1 MKTSYTISLLVA
13 ALMLL
18 SLNVGITSACYEPPD
33 TDPTGPDGDLNAPE
47 GDPNDF
53 KDGKSQ
59 GKVADPVTLKT
70 GEYTLSAQDVFIRG
84 RAMNI
89 AVKRHYRNK
98 PIKGGRQYFTGGY
111 CHDPICEF
119 QLVEMRWCFPPEAFD
134 VIGDCSFYASGLF
147 PRGGAYQMTLKKF
160 CYYGEYIGDTPVSVD
175 INYSPYNSRFGWGWD
190 MSFNLKVKETGIDV
204 EGNTKT
210 GLIFFD
216 GKNNRIFYEYDESN
230 DIYVPSWSWD
240 EEAGPHD
247 YITSGYGY
255 PYVLKKK
262 NGALYLFNGHG
273 NIAEIRDRCGNSIT
287 FTYYEAGPYDGNEL
301 KLHKITDDRGKE
313 VLTLSYNDGLL
324 ETITDFT
331 NRTWTYTYDEDDNLT
346 DVLSPD
352 NSKTTYTYDGNHN
365 LLTVTDPENDTYVD
379 NNYDASGRVETQEYG
394 SGTYELS
401 YYGSSGSIVYVTD
414 PEEFITHNYI
424 NGRGNIWRTRRYT
437 GNLRPDE
444 PDYYETTYGY
454 NSHSQCTRVTLP
466 NGDQL
471 RYTYDDSGNL
481 ITSTYDPQSPG
492 SYLVTSF
499 EYESNFNLVN
509 KITDPR
515 ENIINFTRDPANG
528 NLTKITYPEVM
539 TDEGLE
545 NPEIDFTYNTYGQIE
560 TITSP
565 DDIVIKY
572 EYYDTGFEND
582 PSYGRLRK
590 AIMDYGA
597 YPSLNIIVEYE
608 YDDLGRPIE
617 ITDPENNVTKYTY
630 DTLGQLTQIEAPA
643 PFNHLTKFSYNKNK
657 KLTKVERE
665 YGGTWQTFRYFYD
678 ILDKVIYTTNPLSDM
693 TQMVYDK
700 NRRLTCVR
708 DMEGNDTTREYD
720 GIGLPWK
727 LTDAKNGIT
736 EYKYTEN
743 NQTKEIK
750 DAKGQITS
758 YDYDAYGRLE
768 TITYEDDTTEEF
780 EYDETSNLTHY
791 TNRKGETIDYGHDA
805 LNRVISKKRGTEA
818 TIDLLYDIAG
828 RLVEVDND
836 TDTSGFIYD
845 RIGRLEEVIDTES
858 RSISY
863 EYNNLSRRTELTYP
877 DDSYI
882 TYEYDELSRLTDIKG
897 DGGETLAHYDYD
909 ELSRRTGLELGNN
922 TDLVYDYN
930 LGNRLTSLT
939 NNLNDAGGTT
949 LTFDYTHDKVGN
961 RLTMAK
967 NGVTGS
973 YIYDDLYQL
982 YHGEYCTS
990 LDNGLVAHWKL
1001 DDGTGTTAEDSAG
1014 NNDGTVNGATWT
1026 DGKIYGAL
1034 SFDGSDDYVQITE
1047 DNLPSSGPVTVSLWV
1062 NAYHDRDTCWLHYN
1076 VGDIHFTIGSTDN
1089 GTGRL
1094 VIKDSGNNNYCNYLG
1109 GVNCNNQWVH
1119 IAAVFDSDGLIEKVY
1134 RKGVECPNR
1143 YSYPNTGYYYPGWS
1157 ISGTSTR
1164 LGRQGDSGNYYNGIM
1179 DDVRVYGRALNE
1191 DEISAL
1197 AVSGYEKFYHDA
1209 LGNRSEV
1216 EDENGTAFYIPN
1228 ELNQYVSAGGT
1239 YFSYD
1244 DNGNLTSDGTNSY
1257 TYDCENRLTS
1267 ATTPDYTVT
1276 GVYDFFGRRI
1286 EKMVDDGST
1295 ITTTKY
1301 TYDGFSVI
1309 AEYDGSDT
1317 LLRKFVYGPGID
1329 KPVAMIVVDGQTETW
1344 YYYHYDS
1351 LGSVMALS
1359 DSDRNIVESYNY
1371 SAFGKTK
1378 IFGENHVEISAS
1390 AIGNPF
1396 MFTGRRFE
1404 EKTGLYY
1411 YRLRYY
1417 DPDIGR
1423 FLQPDPVGY
1432 AGGMNLYAYCG
1443 NNPTNLTDPLGLL
1456 AGAVAPARGTGSH
1469 SGHGGNVSYSDGTSV
1484 YPMPPIPT
1492 PSTGPSLTWSALVV
1506 PNLPDGGGPSGNNG
1520 KECPKIDWNQ
1530 VFEGVATFFG
1540 SLGDTASS
1548 GAVIAASGGATAQL
1562 GASVV
1567 FVNGIYGMGI
1577 GAAQV
1582 AQGFSGQNDYM
1593 PTSIPGAWA
1602 LGFGNSYA
1610 RGMDRGYGLV
1620 SGGGSPGSITG
1631 SIGDIIVDSIFYPVE
1646 WFAYEII
1653 NTEPYFPY
1661 NYR

>member
-18 SLNVGITSACYEPPD
+18 SLSVGITSACDPPL
-33 TDPTGPDGDLNAPE
+33 TDPTGPDGDPDAPE
-47 GDPNDF
+47 GDPEDF
-53 KDGKSQ
+53 KDDKG
-59 GKVADPVTLKT
+59 VAEDIDPVTLKS

-89 AVKRHYRNK
+89 AVKRHYRSK

-111 CHDPICEF
+111 SYDGVLCFGYASP
-119 QLVEMRWCFPPEAFD
+119 LVEMRWCFSPEAFD
-134 VIGDCSFYASGLF
+134 VIGDCNFYASGLF
-147 PRGGAYQMTLKKF
+147 PRGGAYRMLLVRS
-160 CYYGEYIGDTPVSVD
+160 CDSSYYGGYDVSPVWVD

-190 MSFNLKVKETGIDV
+190 MSFNLKVKETSIDV
-204 EGNTKT
+204 EGNTKE
-210 GLIFFD
+210 GLFFFD

-230 DIYVPSWSWD
+230 GIYVPGWSWD

-262 NGALYLFNGHG
+262 NGELYLFNGYG

-287 FTYYEAGPYDGNEL
+287 FTYYEAGQYDGNEL

-313 VLTLSYNDGLL
+313 VLTLSYNNGLL

-331 NRTWTYTYDEDDNLT
+331 NRTWTYTYDEYDNLIEVT
-346 DVLSPD
+346 EPD
-352 NSKTTYTYDGNHN
+352 NSQTTYTYDGNHN
-365 LLTVTDPENDTYVD
+365 LLTVTDPEDDTYVE
-379 NNYDASGRVETQEYG
+379 NTYDDSERVESQDYG
-394 SGTYELS
+394 SGTSSVS
-401 YYGSSGSIVYVTD
+401 YGYPVTITD
-414 PEEFITHNYI
+414 PEGFVTEKYL
-424 NGRGNIWRTRRYT
+424 NGRGNLTQMRQYT

-444 PDYYETTYGY
+444 PDYYETFYGY
-454 NSHSQCTRVTLP
+454 NGHSQCTSVTLP
-466 NGDQL
+466 DGD
-471 RYTYDDSGNL
+471 RIEYTYDNSGNL
-481 ITSTYDPQSPG
+481 ITSAYDPQTTDPE
-492 SYLVTSF
+492 LVTSF

-515 ENIINFTRDPANG
+515 GNIINFTRDPANG

-545 NPEIDFTYNTYGQIE
+545 NPEINFTYNTYGRIE

-572 EYYDTGFEND
+572 EYYDAGFEND

-608 YDDLGRPIE
+608 YNDLGRPTE

-643 PFNHLTKFSYNKNK
+643 PFNYLTKLSYNKNK

-665 YGGTWQTFRYFYD
+665 YGGTWQTLEYAYN
-678 ILDKVIYTTNPLSDM
+678 ILDKVVSITNPLNDS
-693 TQMVYDK
+693 TQIGYDK
-700 NRRLTCVR
+700 NRHVTSVT
-708 DMEGNDTTREYD
+708 DMEGNGTTREYD

-768 TITYEDDTTEEF
+768 TITYEDNTTEEF
-780 EYDETSNLTHY
+780 EYDESSNLTHH

-805 LNRVISKKRGTEA
+805 LNRVISKIRGTEA
-818 TIDLLYDIAG
+818 TIGLLYDIVG
-828 RLVEVDND
+828 RLVEVDNG

-845 RIGRLEEVIDTES
+845 RIGRLEEVVDTES
-858 RSISY
+858 RSVSY
-863 EYNNLSRRTELTYP
+863 EYDNLNRRAKLIFP

-882 TYEYDELSRLTDIKG
+882 TYEYDELSRLTDIK
-897 DGGETLAHYDYD
+897 DDSDNTLAHYDYD
-909 ELSRRTGLELGNN
+909 ELSRRTCLELGNN

-967 NGVTGS
+967 NEVTSS

-1001 DDGTGTTAEDSAG
+1001 DDDTGTTAEDSAG

-1034 SFDGSDDYVQITE
+1034 SFDGSDDYAQITE
-1047 DNLPSSGPVTVSLWV
+1047 DNLPSSGPVTISLWV
-1062 NAYHDRDTCWLHYN
+1062 NAYHDRDTCWLHYQ
-1076 VGDIHFTIGSTDN
+1076 VGDLQFTIGSTDN

-1109 GVNCNNQWVH
+1109 GVSYNNQWVH
-1119 IAAVFDSDGLIEKVY
+1119 IAAVFDPNGLIEKVY
-1134 RKGVECPNR
+1134 RKAVESPNK
-1143 YSYPNTGYYYPGWS
+1143 YSYPNFGYYYPGWS
-1157 ISGTSTR
+1157 ISGTSTI
-1164 LGRQGDSGNYYNGIM
+1164 LGRQGDSGNYYNGII

-1191 DEISAL
+1191 GEISAL
-1197 AVSGYEKFYHDA
+1197 AVSGYEKFYHDS
-1209 LGNRSEV
+1209 LGNRSTV
-1216 EDENGTAFYIPN
+1216 EDESGTTFYIPN
-1228 ELNQYVSAGGT
+1228 ELNQYGSAGGINFT
-1239 YFSYD
+1239 YD
-1244 DNGNLTSDGTNSY
+1244 DNGNLISDGTNSY
-1257 TYDCENRLTS
+1257 TYDCENQLTS

-1286 EKMVDDGST
+1286 EKIVDDGST

-1301 TYDGFSVI
+1301 AYDGLSVI
-1309 AEYDGSDT
+1309 AEYDGYDT

-1351 LGSVMALS
+1351 LGSVVALS

-1378 IFGENHVEISAS
+1378 IFGENHAEISAS

-1404 EKTGLYY
+1404 EETGLYY

-1423 FLQPDPVGY
+1423 FLQPDPIGY
-1432 AGGMNLYAYCG
+1432 MGGMNLYAYCG
-1443 NNPTNLTDPLGLL
+1443 NNPSNFVDPYGEQSVSAAAPVVSAAAPVVGGVIHTIGGSAALPAVAIAGAAYGGWSLGRWIDNKTGVSDWL
-1456 AGAVAPARGTGSH
+1456 AGKIANAMAAHRMNKQKKNRDKHTKSH
-1469 SGHGGNVSYSDGTSV
+1469 SS
-1484 YPMPPIPT
+1484 
-1492 PSTGPSLTWSALVV
+1492 
-1506 PNLPDGGGPSGNNG
+1506 
-1520 KECPKIDWNQ
+1520 KKCPKAKRKKSWK
-1530 VFEGVATFFG
+1530 
-1540 SLGDTASS
+1540 
-1548 GAVIAASGGATAQL
+1548 
-1562 GASVV
+1562 
-1567 FVNGIYGMGI
+1567 
-1577 GAAQV
+1577 
-1582 AQGFSGQNDYM
+1582 
-1593 PTSIPGAWA
+1593 P
-1602 LGFGNSYA
+1602 
-1610 RGMDRGYGLV
+1610 RR
-1620 SGGGSPGSITG
+1620 
-1631 SIGDIIVDSIFYPVE
+1631 
-1646 WFAYEII
+1646 
-1653 NTEPYFPY
+1653 
-1661 NYR
+1661 